1 MLQYAVDF
9 EITNRCNA
17 HCSFCPRDA
26 TPHQG
31 LMTTEVFEHSLLR
44 AADIRGVCQAIDPD
58 ADLAVSLC
66 GLGEPL
72 LHRDIATF
80 VRRVRESG
88 FMCTM
93 ASNAA
98 LLNEKRGRALLDAGL
113 QRIFLNVGELDE
125 DYEAIYALPFE
136 KTRAN
141 VIRFMEMSAGACEV
155 KIVLVN
161 HRRDEGHSDEMEDY
175 WRSLGAEEFVRFNVT
190 NRGGSLFVDD
200 MQFQDMA
207 SEMARAKAMVDTPE
221 RTAICGYP
229 FWTTFI
235 GYDGNIYLCCDDW
248 EKKVAV
254 GTVFDPDSVLELSN
268 RLQAVR
274 TRQPICRSCNNDPV
288 NRLASLMRDVE
299 EGLAEPGAIDALADE
314 MLTQSAELV
323 DEIQVFETAAR
334 SLGHLERKRI
344 PVRVL

>member
-17 HCSFCPRDA
+17 HCTFCPRDA

-31 LMTTEVFEHSLLR
+31 LMTTEVFEHSLQR
-44 AADIRGVCQAIDPD
+44 AADIRAVCQAIDP
-58 ADLAVSLC
+58 AANVNVSLC

-80 VRRVRESG
+80 VRRVREDG
-88 FMCTM
+88 FVCTM

-98 LLNEKRGRALLDAGL
+98 LLNEKRGQALLDAGL
-113 QRIFLNVGELDE
+113 QRIFINVGEMDE
-125 DYEAIYALPFE
+125 DYQAVYGLPFE

-141 VIRFMEMSAGACEV
+141 VVRFMEMSQGACEV
-155 KIVLVN
+155 QIVLVN
-161 HRRDEGHSDEMEDY
+161 HRRDEGHSDQMEEY
-175 WRSLGAEEFVRFNVT
+175 WRSLGAQEFVRFNVT

-200 MQFQDMA
+200 MQFQ
-207 SEMARAKAMVDTPE
+207 EMAEEIGRAKAMVDTPE
-221 RTAICGYP
+221 SQAICGYP

-248 EKKVAV
+248 EKQVAV
-254 GTVFDPDSVLELSN
+254 GTVFDADSVLELSN

-274 TRQPICRSCNNDPV
+274 TRQPICKNCNNDPV
-288 NRLASLMRDVE
+288 NRLASLMRDVA
-299 EGLAEPGAIDALADE
+299 EGLADPARVDALADE
-314 MLTQSAELV
+314 MLTQSAEIV
-323 DEIQVFETAAR
+323 DGVEQFEDAAR
-334 SLGHLERKRI
+334 RLGHLERKRI
-344 PVRVL
+344 PLRVL